1 MLSFGGT
8 FLLQTAFAQVFD
20 SVLLRINSKAD
31 RTVKLPEF
39 SLIHTTLSFFSERKI
54 SKLMMLSTISDGS
67 WPITGFK
74 FQFPLLSSNS
84 TILGKQRGYAVAY

>member
-84 TILGKQRGYAVAY
+84 TILGKQRGVAY